1 MHTYNRDM
9 DKYNDGDNDDFNGD
23 GEGSDGDDDDEGS
36 DGEMDETESG
46 PCTAWC
52 GRPERPN

>member
-1 MHTYNRDM
+1 MRAYNRDM
-9 DKYNDGDNDDFNGD
+9 DKCNYGDNYEFNGD
-23 GEGSDGDDDDEGS
+23 GDDDGEGS

>member
-1 MHTYNRDM
+1 MRAYNRDM
-9 DKYNDGDNDDFNGD
+9 DKCNYGDNYEFNGD
-23 GEGSDGDDDDEGS
+23 GEGS

>member
-9 DKYNDGDNDDFNGD
+9 DKCNDGDNDEFNG
-23 GEGSDGDDDDEGS
+23 DGDDDDEGS